1 MKVLELF
8 AHYSKQKAG
17 DYQLIHL
24 YKAFKTEVVHCRYIF
39 HQTNSLFQSFTNVT
53 KKPDLSVLS
62 TGFIYSL

>member
-24 YKAFKTEVVHCRYIF
+24 YKAFKTEVVHCIF
-39 HQTNSLFQSFTNVT
+39 FTKQTVYFSHSQT
-53 KKPDLSVLS
+53 
-62 TGFIYSL
+62 